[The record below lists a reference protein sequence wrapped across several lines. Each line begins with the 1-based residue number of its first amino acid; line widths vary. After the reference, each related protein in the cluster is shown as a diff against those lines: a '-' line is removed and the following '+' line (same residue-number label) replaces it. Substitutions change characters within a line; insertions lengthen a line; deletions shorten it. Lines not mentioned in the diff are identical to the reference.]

1 MNKLDGLPSVHCITL
16 KESVDRRQNLLKWFD
31 QYSVPKYTI
40 NVFDRNV
47 NLEHY
52 RFHEQEFNII
62 PLNVKKILIS
72 HFSVLRKWYETTN
85 ESSIIIFE
93 DDVSLETVQYWNFTW
108 EEFENRLPNDCKCIQ
123 LTIIKYKC
131 EPYIFDNREPYR
143 RGHWSACAYFMK
155 RDYVKHLLDTYNP
168 EPNLFLTSVHGLGT
182 SILPE
187 LEQILFLDIQR
198 RVYVFP
204 LFVEDYYKL
213 NSTISDGKYE
223 HRYASHDC
231 VINWWKE
238 HGKNLTIDQIMG

>member
-40 NVFDRNV
+40 NVFDRIV

-52 RFHEQEFNII
+52 IFQGQGSNNI
-62 PLNVKKILIS
+62 PLSEKKLLIS

-85 ESSIIIFE
+85 ESSIVIFE

-108 EEFENRLPNDCKCIQ
+108 EEFEKRLPNDCKCIQ
-123 LTIIKYKC
+123 LSIIRYKC

-155 RDYVKHLLDTYNP
+155 REYVKHLLDTYNP
-168 EPNLFLTSVHGLGT
+168 EPNLFLTSVPGV
-182 SILPE
+182 SISPE
-187 LEQILFLDIQR
+187 LEQLLFLDIQR

-204 LFVEDYYKL
+204 LFVEDCYKL
-213 NSTISDGKYE
+213 KSTISDAKNE
-223 HRYASHDC
+223 HRYSSHDC

-238 HGKNLTIDQIMG
+238 YGKNLTIDQIIK